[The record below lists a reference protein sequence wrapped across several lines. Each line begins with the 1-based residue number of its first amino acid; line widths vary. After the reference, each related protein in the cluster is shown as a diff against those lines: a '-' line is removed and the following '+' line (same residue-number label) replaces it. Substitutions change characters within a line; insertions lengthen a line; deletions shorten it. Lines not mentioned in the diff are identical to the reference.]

1 MKEILNDAFVKR
13 EMEYWNIPGLA
24 VGVIKDGDILL
35 EKGYGYRNLETK
47 EPMTPYTLQ
56 GIASCSKSFTSA
68 VLASLV
74 DEGILDYDQPVSE
87 YIPDFALMDPVAT
100 KEATIRDMLY
110 HRTGLA
116 GHDGMWPLK
125 GVSREEYMH
134 RLRYLQPNKPF
145 RSTTQYSNVIYNLL
159 GCIAERVTQKTWE
172 ELVEERFSNR

>member
-1 MKEILNDAFVKR
+1 MSLSTGRWIFHEGGTDPVGRSDDTMKEILNDAFVKR

-116 GHDGMWPLK
+116 G
-125 GVSREEYMH
+125 S
-134 RLRYLQPNKPF
+134 
-145 RSTTQYSNVIYNLL
+145 
-159 GCIAERVTQKTWE
+159 
-172 ELVEERFSNR
+172 

>member
-1 MKEILNDAFVKR
+1 MKEILNDAFVKC

-24 VGVIKDGDILL
+24 VGVIKDGNILL

-110 HRTGLA
+110 
-116 GHDGMWPLK
+116 
-125 GVSREEYMH
+125 
-134 RLRYLQPNKPF
+134 LR
-145 RSTTQYSNVIYNLL
+145 S
-159 GCIAERVTQKTWE
+159 
-172 ELVEERFSNR
+172 